1 MTDRIPLSRATT
13 ASTNSSSDDLLSL
26 VEEPIRYI
34 PPLECTKPSYNINED
49 RINMNNYHQVDIH
62 QVKNIYDYIKNL
74 DLFLAET
81 SVTDSKILHC
91 GNIERINHILYF
103 ITNYLDTNGNRRRI
117 ELNDQHILYINLFN
131 YSMIMDM
138 RRRSSTPAAGGKKKN
153 KKSNKNKKTKK
164 NKNNKKR
171 TCKRIKVRINKD
183 GSPNEEDMEHNR
195 RCEQKYMYV
204 DNPWMKPLLKKKKL
218 TRYQKYLKKMLTNRI
233 QTLKRKDK
241 STLQK
246 YKTRNSPPL
255 PANDYCNQKKKGND
269 GNMYI
274 SKPNKNNICSW
285 KMV

>member
-1 MTDRIPLSRATT
+1 MTHRIPLSRAT
-13 ASTNSSSDDLLSL
+13 STSSTSSNDELVSL
-26 VEEPIRYI
+26 VEQSIHYT
-34 PPLECTKPSYNINED
+34 PPTRCTKPSYNIIED
-49 RINMNNYHQVDIH
+49 RINMNHYRELGIH
-62 QVKNIYDYIKNL
+62 QLKNIYDDIKNL
-74 DLFLAET
+74 DMFLAE
-81 SVTDSKILHC
+81 SSITDSKILHC
-91 GNIERINHILYF
+91 GNIEKINHTLYF
-103 ITNYLDTNGNRRRI
+103 ITNYLDTNQNRIPI
-117 ELNDQHILYINLFN
+117 ELNDQHIIYINLYM
-131 YSMIMDM
+131 YSTIMDM
-138 RRRSSTPAAGGKKKN
+138 RRRSSTPAAGGKK
-153 KKSNKNKKTKK
+153 KNKKTKK

-195 RCEQKYMYV
+195 KCEQKYMYV

-255 PANDYCNQKKKGND
+255 PANEYCNQKKKGND
-269 GNMYI
+269 GNIYI

>member
-1 MTDRIPLSRATT
+1 MSDRVPLSRATP
-13 ASTNSSSDDLLSL
+13 ASNNSSSDDLLSL
-26 VEEPIRYI
+26 VEEPIRFI

-91 GNIERINHILYF
+91 GNIERIDNILYF

-117 ELNDQHILYINLFN
+117 ELNDQHIIYINLFN

-255 PANDYCNQKKKGND
+255 PANDYCNQTKKGND

>member
-1 MTDRIPLSRATT
+1 MTDRIPLSRAT
-13 ASTNSSSDDLLSL
+13 STSTTSSNDELVSL

-34 PPLECTKPSYNINED
+34 HPTICTKPSYNIIED
-49 RINMNNYHQVDIH
+49 EINMNNYHQFDIH
-62 QVKNIYDYIKNL
+62 QIKDIYDHIKNL

-81 SVTDSKILHC
+81 SINDSKILHC
-91 GNIERINHILYF
+91 GNIEKINDKIYF
-103 ITNYLDTNGNRRRI
+103 ITNYLDTNQNRIPI

-138 RRRSSTPAAGGKKKN
+138 RRRSSTPAAGGGKK
-153 KKSNKNKKTKK
+153 KNKKTKK

-183 GSPNEEDMEHNR
+183 GSLNEEDMEHNR
-195 RCEQKYMYV
+195 KCEQKYMYV

-274 SKPNKNNICSW
+274 SKTNKNNICSW
-285 KMV
+285 KML

>member
-13 ASTNSSSDDLLSL
+13 GSTNSSNDDLLSL

-34 PPLECTKPSYNINED
+34 RPTICTKPSYNIIED
-49 RINMNNYHQVDIH
+49 EINMNNYHQIDIH
-62 QVKNIYDYIKNL
+62 QIKDIYDHIKNL

-81 SVTDSKILHC
+81 SINDSRILHC
-91 GNIERINHILYF
+91 GNIEKINHKIYF
-103 ITNYLDTNGNRRRI
+103 ITNYLDTNQNKIRI

-153 KKSNKNKKTKK
+153 KKSKK

-183 GSPNEEDMEHNR
+183 GSLNEEDMEHNR
-195 RCEQKYMYV
+195 KCEQKYMYV

-246 YKTRNSPPL
+246 YKKRNSPPL

-285 KMV
+285 KMVSK